1 LPRILCIL
9 LAAALCS
16 CERYP
21 DSYPPPEQRHPTEG
35 MNPEAGSMLVELSSP
50 DADAHFVK
58 DIYPGSSSDQWR
70 WTNQNPSLRIL
81 AVTTQGLKLT
91 ADFALWDQAFK
102 QTGPVE
108 ITFLVNGRPL
118 DKIRYTSPGQ
128 KHFEKPVPPDWLATD
143 VETTI
148 SMSIDKLYVAPA
160 DGLKFG
166 VILSRIGLVR

>member
-1 LPRILCIL
+1 LSRILCIL

-21 DSYPPPEQRHPTEG
+21 DSYPPPQQRHPTEG
-35 MNPEAGSMLVELSSP
+35 MNPDAASMLVEMSSP
-50 DADAHFVK
+50 DASAHFVK
-58 DIYPGSSSDQWR
+58 DIYPGSPGDLWR

-81 AVTTQGLKLT
+81 AVTTQNLKLT

-108 ITFLVNGRPL
+108 ITFLVNGRAL

-128 KHFEKPVPPDWLATD
+128 KHFEKPVPSDWLTTD
-143 VETTI
+143 VESI
-148 SMSIDKLYVAPA
+148 VSMSIDKLYVAPA
-160 DGLKFG
+160 DGVKFG
-166 VILSRIGLVR
+166 FILAGIGFVR